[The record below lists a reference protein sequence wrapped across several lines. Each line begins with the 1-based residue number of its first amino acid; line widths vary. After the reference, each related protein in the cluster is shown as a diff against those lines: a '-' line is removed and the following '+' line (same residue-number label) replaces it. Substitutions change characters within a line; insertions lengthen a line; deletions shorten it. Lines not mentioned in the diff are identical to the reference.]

1 MALIFLNV
9 THLQLDSND
18 YYKIEVKWFD
28 DEKPIYFLAVFIMQ
42 NITAINSNRIL
53 LNISKFHNWRK
64 GFTQSRKKLQRK
76 SPYLE
81 IAATLAL
88 QKNFRAAAPL

>member
-28 DEKPIYFLAVFIMQ
+28 DEKPIYFFAVFIIRKYHR
-42 NITAINSNRIL
+42 NLFNSYFI
-53 LNISKFHNWRK
+53 KYF
-64 GFTQSRKKLQRK
+64 
-76 SPYLE
+76 
-81 IAATLAL
+81 
-88 QKNFRAAAPL
+88 